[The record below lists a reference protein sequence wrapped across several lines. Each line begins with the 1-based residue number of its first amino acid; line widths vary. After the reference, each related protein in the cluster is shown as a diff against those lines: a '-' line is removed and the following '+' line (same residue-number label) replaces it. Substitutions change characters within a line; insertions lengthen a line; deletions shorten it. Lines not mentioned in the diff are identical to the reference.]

1 MKGNID
7 EVKKMEDGRIAV
19 RWEGK
24 KKKFNIINDPVIA
37 EYLIYWIAKGD
48 QHQSQVM
55 GPL

>member
-1 MKGNID
+1 MRHRPA

-19 RWEGK
+19 RWEG

>member
-1 MKGNID
+1 MRNRPA

-19 RWEGK
+19 RWEG

>member
-1 MKGNID
+1 MNNKPA

-24 KKKFNIINDPVIA
+24 GKFSIINDAAIA
-37 EYLIYWIAKGD
+37 EYLIFWMIKGD
-48 QHQSQVM
+48 QHQSHVM